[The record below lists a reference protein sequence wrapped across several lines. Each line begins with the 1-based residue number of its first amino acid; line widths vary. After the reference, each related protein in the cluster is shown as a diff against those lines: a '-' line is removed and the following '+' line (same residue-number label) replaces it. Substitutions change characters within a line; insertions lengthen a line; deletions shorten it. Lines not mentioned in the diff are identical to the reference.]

1 MPAWG
6 VKSGKGAL
14 NEQSVDDLV
23 AYVESIVTTS
33 DKARAMAANDLDDAA
48 QELQD
53 PEVRAAADAWVT
65 EAAAALAAAE
75 AELAALGPATP
86 PADRTTAEEYVE
98 YTREG
103 LQAATEWQRT
113 VREASDG
120 QILFK
125 NNCARCHTRAGRTS
139 TRGNRPSPRRASWA
153 AAPSA
158 RTFAGGAVNTQF
170 SATRRGGRAVRV
182 DHGGCAG
189 ERGLRRSRHLV
200 GPHAALRRGADRRA
214 DRARS
219 WPTSATSRTRR
230 PTPARTG
237 TASRERRDPRLRA
250 HREGPVVPHDPRRPR
265 RGVGN
270 RAVLRLGLP
279 AARHQPRRA
288 PRLPRGVHR
297 PDGVHGDPHRCC
309 GAPLPRRS
317 TRSRAA
323 SPSGRSTRSSPTSP
337 TPTSP
342 RSATSRRSRTWWT
355 RPRPRT

>member
-1 MPAWG
+1 M
-6 VKSGKGAL
+6 
-14 NEQSVDDLV
+14 
-23 AYVESIVTTS
+23 
-33 DKARAMAANDLDDAA
+33 
-48 QELQD
+48 
-53 PEVRAAADAWVT
+53 RAAADVWVT
-65 EAAAALAAAE
+65 EAAAAFAAAE

-113 VREASDG
+113 VREASRRSGPVPEQLRAVPHARLVVLQPAGTDG
-120 QILFK
+120 
-125 NNCARCHTRAGRTS
+125 HRAGPHGRRRLRPEPHRW
-139 TRGNRPSPRRASWA
+139 RGEH
-153 AAPSA
+153 
-158 RTFAGGAVNTQF
+158 AVP
-170 SATRRGGRAVRV
+170 ATRRGGRAVLV
-182 DHGGCAG
+182 DHGGRAG
-189 ERGLRRSRHLV
+189 ERGLRHPRHLV
-200 GPHAALRRGADRRA
+200 GPHAALRRGAHRRA

-219 WPTSATSRTRR
+219 WPTSATSRARR

-237 TASRERRDPRLRA
+237 TASGERRDPRLRA
-250 HREGPVVPHDPRRPR
+250 HREGPVVPHDPRRAR
-265 RGVGN
+265 RGRRH
-270 RAVLRLGLP
+270 RALLRLDLP

-309 GAPLPRRS
+309 GAPPPRRS

-355 RPRPRT
+355 RPRRRT